1 MSIVPQLPEP
11 LNEQAPRLRSMAE
24 IRDYIDRHF
33 AQALPIN
40 RLAGLASL
48 SPFQFI
54 RAFRAATGETPHQ
67 YVRARRI
74 ERARELLVNTPMSVT
89 DICDAVGF
97 RSLGSFSAVFKRL
110 TGQAPA
116 QYRSSHTRQA
126 LVHGSILRLYEL
138 ERYPRPPASQS
149 GRGDQGE

>member
-1 MSIVPQLPEP
+1 MSIVPQSPEAMNVCDP
-11 LNEQAPRLRSMAE
+11 PLRSIVE
-24 IRDYIDRHF
+24 VREYIDRHF
-33 AQALPIN
+33 AQPLSID
-40 RLAGLASL
+40 RLAGLAAL

-54 RAFRAATGETPHQ
+54 RAFRSATGETPHQ
-67 YVRARRI
+67 YLRARRI
-74 ERARELLVNTPMSVT
+74 ERARELLVTTPMSVT

-126 LVHGSILRLYEL
+126 LVHSSFFRMYHI
-138 ERYPRPPASQS
+138 ER
-149 GRGDQGE
+149 

>member
-1 MSIVPQLPEP
+1 MSIVPQPP
-11 LNEQAPRLRSMAE
+11 ATLNEQVPRLRNMAE

-33 AQALPIN
+33 AQALSIN

-74 ERARELLVNTPMSVT
+74 ARARELLVNTPMSVT

-116 QYRSSHTRQA
+116 QYRSSQTRQT
-126 LVHGSILRLYEL
+126 LVHGSMLRLYEL
-138 ERYPRPPASQS
+138 EGHPPPPVSQS
-149 GRGDQGE
+149 GPGDRRD